1 MRVSVVQF
9 RPEFG
14 DISGNAAKVVDMMAD
29 ERADLYVLPELALSG
44 YLFESPEEARGLAQ
58 APDGEE
64 FGVVARLARERSA
77 TVIIGFAELAGERL
91 YNSSLMIGPDG
102 SRTVYR
108 KVQLFCDEKT
118 HFDPGDRAPAVVES
132 GGVRLGMMICFDWIF
147 PEVARTLALG
157 GADVL
162 CHPANL
168 VLPYCQDAMITR
180 CVENRVFALTANRVG
195 TESRA
200 GQSFTFTG
208 ASQIVTPKGERLARA
223 GIDTEEVIVADI
235 DPALARNKA
244 VTEVNDVLGDRRPEL
259 YRLD

>member
-1 MRVSVVQF
+1 
-9 RPEFG
+9 
-14 DISGNAAKVVDMMAD
+14 MMAD
-29 ERADLYVLPELALSG
+29 VRADLYVLPELALSG
-44 YLFESPEEARGLAQ
+44 YVFESREEARGLAQ
-58 APDGEE
+58 TPDGEE
-64 FGVVARLARERSA
+64 FGVVDRLARERSA
-77 TVIIGFAELAGERL
+77 TVVIGFAELAGERL

-118 HFDPGDRAPAVVES
+118 HFDPGDRAPSVVES

-162 CHPANL
+162 CHPTNL

-235 DPALARNKA
+235 DPAMARNKA

-259 YRLD
+259 YRLG